1 MPKGIRILND
11 GIVGGIAVKEFG
23 ITPKQAKFLRFLANF
38 IDQNG
43 YTPSYEEM
51 KQVLNYRSKS
61 RIHAFVHSLKN
72 RGYLRLIPYLKR
84 SIMITPKGRK
94 ISITR
99 VPGK

>member
-1 MPKGIRILND
+1 
-11 GIVGGIAVKEFG
+11 VKEFG
-23 ITPKQAKFLRFLANF
+23 LTPKQAKFLKFLADF

-51 KQVLNYRSKS
+51 KQLLNYRSKS
-61 RIHAFVHSLKN
+61 RIHALVYALKN
-72 RGYLRLIPYLKR
+72 RGYVRLIPFMKR